1 MGFQHLVFTQV
12 RFGQKN
18 LTVFLLVLLS
28 CLVARLQLL
37 PDHDYDDWDA
47 GIPVTAVGDNDDMQ

>member
-1 MGFQHLVFTQV
+1 M
-12 RFGQKN
+12 
-18 LTVFLLVLLS
+18 FLLVLLS